1 MKRANSRNLIVGAL
15 HGSRSDAAKQLRLDP
30 DREKLRIEPAGL
42 RANRVKVAVA
52 ELLLNINVFVQQSLR
67 RIDVHVDCD
76 GLLVDG
82 KVSGRRFRRSGVL
95 VLVVHVCLRTAG
107 NNY

>member
-1 MKRANSRNLIVGAL
+1 
-15 HGSRSDAAKQLRLDP
+15 
-30 DREKLRIEPAGL
+30 
-42 RANRVKVAVA
+42 
-52 ELLLNINVFVQQSLR
+52 VFVQQSLR

-82 KVSGRRFRRSGVL
+82 KVSGRRFRRNGVL